1 MDWRYRQVWNELDSE
16 VKKQRMSDLEAV
28 LPSGFKWV
36 RTETFSR
43 FGQSIE
49 TGVFRYKGAEFLFVP
64 GDQTRLGW
72 DGEREPNIT
81 NTTIQEQAADGDPL
95 EAFARLFGKSWEE
108 AKTALRTQMS
118 PVREVLVGPMLVE
131 RTFSSAGWFDY
142 DPSKLDPEEDDDL
155 IEELERFR
163 QMPQQSL
170 EIYQFAR
177 MERENGEIRLQLFD
191 DSETY
196 EEWREDL
203 IADPFDLPTE
213 DEWEY
218 FYGAGARTL
227 FPWGDRIEPSLRL
240 KYFSGGEGS
249 AEDGPPLYDLEQ
261 PNAFGLLFPG
271 DPYRKE
277 LVVTEDGGVRG
288 KGGDGGASLHGGL
301 GRELGY
307 LPVAAAFRDPYEQ
320 ELDWP
325 ELLDCL
331 VYRRIVR
338 L

>member
-1 MDWRYRQVWNELDSE
+1 MDWQYRRIWNDLSSE
-16 VKKQRMSDLEAV
+16 IKQQRMIELEAA
-28 LPSGFKWV
+28 LPKGFEFV
-36 RTETFSR
+36 RTEIFER
-43 FGQSIE
+43 FGQSSE
-49 TGVFRYKGAEFLFVP
+49 TGIFLYGGAEFLFVP
-64 GDQTRLGW
+64 GDDAVLG
-72 DGEREPNIT
+72 R
-81 NTTIQEQAADGDPL
+81 DGDSIDAEWL
-95 EAFARLFGKSWEE
+95 EMFGRSFDMSPEE
-108 AKTALRTQMS
+108 AKTALGSQMS
-118 PVREVLVGPMLVE
+118 PVREAAVRPMLVE
-131 RTFSSAGWFDY
+131 RAFSSAGWFDY

-170 EIYQFAR
+170 EIYQYAR
-177 MERENGEIRLQLFD
+177 MERENGETRLQLFD

-196 EEWREDL
+196 EEWREEL
-203 IADPFDLPTE
+203 IREPFDLPTE

-218 FYGAGARTL
+218 IYAAGARTL
-227 FPWGDRIEPSLRL
+227 FPWGDRIEPSMRL
-240 KYFSGGEGS
+240 KYFSGGEDS
-249 AEDGPPLYDLEQ
+249 SEDGPTLYDLEQ
-261 PNAFGLLFPG
+261 PNVFGLRFPG

-277 LVVTEDGGVRG
+277 LVVTPSGVRG
-288 KGGDGGASLHGGL
+288 KGGDGGSSLHGGL

-325 ELLDCL
+325 ELLDSL

>member
-1 MDWRYRQVWNELDSE
+1 MDWQHRRIWNDLSSE
-16 VKKQRMSDLEAV
+16 IKQQRMSELEAT
-28 LPSGFKWV
+28 LPKGFEFV
-36 RTETFSR
+36 RTETFER
-43 FGQSIE
+43 FGQSSE
-49 TGVFRYKGAEFLFVP
+49 TGVFLYEGAEFLFVP
-64 GDQTRLGW
+64 GDEAALGW
-72 DGEREPNIT
+72 DGESID
-81 NTTIQEQAADGDPL
+81 AGLL
-95 EAFARLFGKSWEE
+95 ETFGRSFGMSPEE
-108 AKTALRTQMS
+108 AKTALRSQMS
-118 PVREVLVGPMLVE
+118 PVREVSIRPMLVE
-131 RTFSSAGWFDY
+131 RAFSSAGWFDY

-155 IEELERFR
+155 LEELERFR

-177 MERENGEIRLQLFD
+177 MERIEGEIRLQLFD

-218 FYGAGARTL
+218 VYAAGARTL
-227 FPWGDRIEPSLRL
+227 FPWGDRIEPSMRL
-240 KYFSGGEGS
+240 KYFSGGEVS
-249 AEDGPPLYDLEQ
+249 PDGGPVVYDLEQ
-261 PNAFGLLFPG
+261 PNVFGLRFPG

-277 LVVTEDGGVRG
+277 LVVAQNGGVRG
-288 KGGDGGASLHGGL
+288 KGGDGGTSLHGGL

-307 LPVAAAFRDPYEQ
+307 LPVATAFRDPYEH

-325 ELLDCL
+325 ELLDGL

>member
-1 MDWRYRQVWNELDSE
+1 MDWQHRRIWNDLSSE
-16 VKKQRMSDLEAV
+16 VKQQRMSELEAT
-28 LPSGFKWV
+28 LPKGFEFV
-36 RTETFSR
+36 RTETFER
-43 FGQSIE
+43 FGQSSE
-49 TGVFRYKGAEFLFVP
+49 TGVFLYGGAEFLFVP
-64 GDQTRLGW
+64 GDEAGLGW
-72 DGEREPNIT
+72 DGESMDAER
-81 NTTIQEQAADGDPL
+81 L
-95 EAFARLFGKSWEE
+95 EMFGRSFGMSPEE
-108 AKTALRTQMS
+108 TKTALRSQMS
-118 PVREVLVGPMLVE
+118 PVREVSIRPMLVE
-131 RTFSSAGWFDY
+131 RAFSSAGWFDY

-155 IEELERFR
+155 LEELEHFR

-177 MERENGEIRLQLFD
+177 MERVEGEIRLQLFD

-218 FYGAGARTL
+218 VYAAGARTL
-227 FPWGDRIEPSLRL
+227 FPWGDRIEPSMRL
-240 KYFSGGEGS
+240 KYFSGTTS
-249 AEDGPPLYDLEQ
+249 SQDGPIVYDLEQ
-261 PNAFGLLFPG
+261 PNVFGLRFSG

-277 LVVTEDGGVRG
+277 LVVTPSGVRG

-307 LPVAAAFRDPYEQ
+307 LPVATAFRDPYEH

-325 ELLDCL
+325 ELLDGV